1 MTPPV
6 VTFLSDYGLED
17 PFVGTCHA
25 VIERITP
32 GARVIDLTHGIRR
45 HAVLEGASVL
55 RNALP
60 YLPGGVLL
68 AVVDPE
74 VGTERRAVAVRSAD
88 DRLWV
93 GPDNGLLAPAL
104 DRAGGA
110 VEAVDIGRSPFRLE
124 PVAATFH
131 GRDVFAPV
139 AAHLAAGAALAEAG
153 EPIGATELVPLA
165 LAGPRVEN
173 GRLVARAVETDRFGN
188 VQLDAG
194 HDDLAGTGLRLGRPL
209 RVAGRE
215 AIFARTFADAR
226 PGEVLLYE
234 DAWRRLSLAV
244 NRGEAAR
251 VLGIAPG
258 DDVTL
263 EPPP

>member
-1 MTPPV
+1 MSATV
-6 VTFLSDYGLED
+6 SFLSDYGIAD

-25 VIERITP
+25 VIERIAP
-32 GARVIDLTHGIRR
+32 GTRVVDLTHGVRR

-60 YLPGGVLL
+60 YLPHGVVL

-104 DRAGGA
+104 ERAGGA
-110 VEAVDIGRSPFRLE
+110 VEAVEIGRSPFRLE

-139 AAHLAAGAALAEAG
+139 AARLAAGASLPEAG
-153 EPIGATELVPLA
+153 EPLAVDELVPLE
-165 LAGPRVEN
+165 LAGPRVTD
-173 GRLVARAVETDRFGN
+173 GGLVARAVETDRYGN

-215 AIFARTFADAR
+215 AIFARTFADA
-226 PGEVLLYE
+226 PAGEVLLYE
-234 DAWRRLSLAV
+234 DAWRRLALAV
-244 NRGEAAR
+244 NRGDAAR

-258 DDVTL
+258 DDITL
-263 EPPP
+263 EPLG